1 MICCHGY
8 AGDARIADFL
18 KSHHAADHHLIG
30 FNFPD
35 AGESALTK
43 DYDQTS
49 FGTIQEL
56 LPLFYLL
63 KTAVINGEMSSI
75 HLYGYSMGGAVVV
88 NSLAILQNGNFDQEL
103 NAIGIRKNERDKI
116 LNALQK
122 GSVILD
128 CPLKSFE
135 EIIAIRGLSPEL
147 KIAQSRYAKNQMCP
161 IESLDRLKSLQMNV
175 ILYFHQPD
183 EILSNRDDQIYI
195 KRLKKANEEGRTQIV
210 IGTDESGHNGF
221 HSELWKTYSSQGKS

>member
-18 KSHHAADHHLIG
+18 KSHHATEHHLIG

-35 AGESALTK
+35 AGENALTK
-43 DYDQTS
+43 DYEKTS

-63 KTAVINGEMSSI
+63 KTAVIDGEMDTI

-88 NSLAILQNGNFDQEL
+88 NALVILQNGNFDQEL
-103 NAIGIRKNERDKI
+103 GNIGIQKNEKDKI
-116 LNALQK
+116 LSALQN

-147 KIAQSRYAKNQMCP
+147 KVAQNRYAQNQMCP
-161 IESLDRLKSLQMNV
+161 IESLDRLKPLKMNL

-195 KRLKKANEEGRTQIV
+195 NRLKKANEAGQTQIV

-221 HSELWKTYSSQGKS
+221 HSELWKTYSAQGKS